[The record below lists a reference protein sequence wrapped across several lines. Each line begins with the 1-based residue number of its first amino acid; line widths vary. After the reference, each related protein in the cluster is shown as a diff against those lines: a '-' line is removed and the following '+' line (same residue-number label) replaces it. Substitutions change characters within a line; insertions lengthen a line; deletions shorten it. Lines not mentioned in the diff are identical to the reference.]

1 MLPHLGFAH
10 QAAGVLGQI
19 AEHRQGPATRRT
31 RPVYARILGGPMTIR
46 SFLGAVAGGEC
57 SILDIVMTTHGGM
70 TTEEFQQT
78 VKDWRGGR

>member
-1 MLPHLGFAH
+1 
-10 QAAGVLGQI
+10 
-19 AEHRQGPATRRT
+19 
-31 RPVYARILGGPMTIR
+31 MTVR